1 MSCDQFDRRIARY
14 QIEFGV
20 VRRFQANVRYLFKL
34 GVVRRLL
41 EVFRLIQL
49 KAVRN
54 LLDVFRGIRLS

>member
-34 GVVRRLL
+34 RVVRRLL
-41 EVFRLIQL
+41 EVFRLI
-49 KAVRN
+49 
-54 LLDVFRGIRLS
+54 